1 MKENS
6 SKLANTSFWKV
17 LSIAVSGESFKFF
30 DPQTIKWPPFE
41 IFAKLN
47 GKDIL
52 LAVFDKFVEYQ
63 SNVLTEMHNFG

>member
-1 MKENS
+1 M
-6 SKLANTSFWKV
+6 
-17 LSIAVSGESFKFF
+17 SGERLKFF
-30 DPQTIKWPPFE
+30 DPRIIKLRLYE

-63 SNVLTEMHNFG
+63 SNVLIEMHNFDQIIVAN